1 MNGPAFAVYQ
11 SLWAMQP
18 ARPDGRILPLEDC
31 VRMVADAGYD
41 GVGIDLWATGIAQAR
56 ALGPLLASHNLGVI
70 VTSFPRRMQDIT
82 ELLALSQNLGAD
94 FLNIIGQVMP
104 LSVEATVPVIYRWM
118 EAAHQAGIPLQFE
131 THRNCF
137 TNDMF
142 TMLRLI
148 DDIPELVVCADLSHY
163 VVGREFDFP
172 IDAVTQ
178 SHIARILA
186 RSGSFQG
193 RVATRQQV
201 QVPFQMPQYR
211 PWFEQFKAW
220 WAQGFAVWRQRHTD
234 AQKLI
239 FLCELG
245 PPDYAITGAGGAELS
260 DRWEEA
266 LVLRDTA
273 REIWEQTSR

>member
-1 MNGPAFAVYQ
+1 MQAPALAVYQ

-18 ARPDGRILPLEDC
+18 ARPDGRVLPLADC
-31 VRMVADAGYD
+31 VRMAADAGYD
-41 GVGIDLWATGIAQAR
+41 GVGIDLWATDIAEAR
-56 ALGPLLASHNLGVI
+56 ALGPLLASLQLGVI
-70 VTSFPRRMQDIT
+70 VTSFPRRMQDIA
-82 ELLALSQNLGAD
+82 ELLALSQELGAD

-104 LSVEATVPVIYRWM
+104 LSPEATVPVIYHWM
-118 EAAHQAGIPLQFE
+118 EAAHRAGIPLQFE

-172 IDAVTQ
+172 INAVTQ

-201 QVPFQMPQYR
+201 QVPFEMPQYR
-211 PWFEQFKAW
+211 PWFEQFKSW
-220 WAQGFAVWRQRHTD
+220 WAQGFADWRQRHPE
-234 AQKLI
+234 AEKMI

-245 PPDYAITGAGGAELS
+245 PPDYAITGADGIELS

-273 REIWEQTSR
+273 RALWRETGR